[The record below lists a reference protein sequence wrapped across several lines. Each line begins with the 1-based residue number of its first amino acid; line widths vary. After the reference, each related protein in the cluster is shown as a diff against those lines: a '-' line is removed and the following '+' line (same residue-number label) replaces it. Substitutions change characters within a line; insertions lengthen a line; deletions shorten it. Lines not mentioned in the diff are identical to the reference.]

1 MEVQQFVPSH
11 NANPTPNTYKRH
23 NMRLAQK
30 ATANYGKGVI
40 EIAQNLIVKK
50 LGDLAGAANVVSDKN
65 TNTQDFDLYA

>member
-1 MEVQQFVPSH
+1 
-11 NANPTPNTYKRH
+11 
-23 NMRLAQK
+23 MRLAQK